1 MKSVIDSFNGL
12 MNADTKLLY
21 LIFII
26 FSIPQI
32 VQITFGVNILIS
44 LKILQSIQ
52 IIVFVMIIYR
62 LLVHLS
68 RRKKIK
74 RKLKSLDVN
83 ERSLLSRF
91 VNENRKSLLL
101 DANSEIVNELCLY
114 EILVEGK
121 PHNIDGSKSFYKL
134 DDWVENYIRKNQ
146 RLVKVYIDEVYPWL

>member
-12 MNADTKLLY
+12 MSTDTKLLY

-32 VQITFGVNILIS
+32 VQISFGVNILIS
-44 LKILQSIQ
+44 LKILQSVQ
-52 IIVFVMIIYR
+52 IVVFILIIYR

-74 RKLKSLDVN
+74 GKLKSLDVN

-101 DANSEIVNELCLY
+101 DTNSEVVNELSLY
-114 EILVEGK
+114 EIIVEVK
-121 PHNIDGSKSFYKL
+121 PNNVDESKSFYKI
-134 DDWVENYIRKNQ
+134 DDWVNNYIRKNQ